1 VASIVPA
8 PAWCSTALRELFYGV
23 PRNGYVAASGEWAAY
38 VNFGGNLPAVVA
50 VVAPGGVRLPLSL
63 LPQTMPRLTEG
74 MSARIG
80 NGVLDIGTDRW
91 HPARWWDP
99 RPRLD
104 TRALRTSGRRLFDV
118 VAERD
123 PSAFGVPVRAAVAAA
138 QGLADRS
145 AQAAISLLGRG
156 PGFTPAGDDV
166 VAGALAALSLSNTLD
181 PVTRNAV
188 LDAAADRTTA
198 LSAALLHCA
207 AAGETVPAAGRLL
220 AATVASTDADLATR
234 AAELYAVGAT
244 SGSALALGMAAAL
257 AALRPANRGPLEME
271 SR

>member
-1 VASIVPA
+1 MASSASV
-8 PAWCSTALRELFYGV
+8 PAWCSTALRELFFGSA
-23 PRNGYVAASGEWAAY
+23 REGYVAAAGEHAAY
-38 VNFGGNLPAVVA
+38 VNFGGLLPAVLALVG
-50 VVAPGGVRLPLSL
+50 PRGVRLPLAV
-63 LPQTMPRLTEG
+63 LPPELPRLAEG
-74 MSARIG
+74 MPARIS
-80 NGVLDIGTDRW
+80 NGVLTIGAYRW

-104 TRALRTSGRRLFDV
+104 ARALRTSGRRLLEV
-118 VAERD
+118 VAEREA
-123 PSAFGVPVRAAVAAA
+123 PHFGVPVETAVEAAR
-138 QGLADRS
+138 GLAGRS
-145 AQAAISLLGRG
+145 SHAALGLLGRG

-166 VAGALAALSLSNTLD
+166 VAGALAALSLAHALD
-181 PVTRNAV
+181 PVSRNTV

-220 AATVASTDADLATR
+220 EATVASTTADLSAC
-234 AAELYAVGAT
+234 ADELYAVGAT

-257 AALRPANRGPLEME
+257 AAVRPLEME